1 MTSPS
6 VGLSENDLKPVYL
19 MLSSCH
25 TDLAKRAQS
34 SGLASQI
41 REDHRCKAQEYLQK
55 VYGKNTPGDPPVS
68 LAAPQP
74 GRLFNASNLNPT
86 PVASVSENTASPPA
100 GGSETS
106 TRGPTALEREVRSLR
121 DRHQNLNKQYSDAK
135 TAKRKAEDDLGKEHR
150 LRRKAEREIIT
161 LKEEIESSRR
171 SERFALEQSRREVE
185 LRRRAEQVAE
195 ELQSELAKARE
206 QLEVA
211 DKGTAE
217 KEQRAKEC
225 FARVGKMFLKASKGD
240 MGVLESVGRPRS
252 SSVEGFKREQHSV
265 EV

>member
-100 GGSETS
+100 AGGPETS
-106 TRGPTALEREVRSLR
+106 TRGPTALEREVDPSVIAIKISTS
-121 DRHQNLNKQYSDAK
+121 NIV
-135 TAKRKAEDDLGKEHR
+135 T
-150 LRRKAEREIIT
+150 
-161 LKEEIESSRR
+161 
-171 SERFALEQSRREVE
+171 
-185 LRRRAEQVAE
+185 RRR
-195 ELQSELAKARE
+195 QSARQKMILERSIAFDEKQNAK
-206 QLEVA
+206 
-211 DKGTAE
+211 
-217 KEQRAKEC
+217 
-225 FARVGKMFLKASKGD
+225 
-240 MGVLESVGRPRS
+240 
-252 SSVEGFKREQHSV
+252 
-265 EV
+265 